1 MPARPCAV
9 PWHAVFRRCLYAI
22 LAALPLALP
31 AARAQQTTPVPHPT
45 NPGSSSHPSAGA
57 PVLLDAMT
65 TELHRAFT
73 SLGTPVVA
81 ASLASAAG
89 DTKGVIA
96 PPTDSQQLPPYF
108 LSYSVSDASSVSI
121 RAQYGALAESSTSRT
136 RVADVQVRIG
146 SPSLDNAHGTHRAS
160 AVNSQQLPLGD
171 DREALSRSLWLA
183 TNTGYGNAL
192 DSYLRVKTEAQ
203 VRAKEEDTSP
213 DFSQQ
218 APQTH
223 IGAVAPPIV
232 IDRAAWE
239 QRVRELSRIFR
250 DYPDVYQNMVILTV
264 QNETDYF
271 ASSEGSQIVAPHLLA
286 RLVAV
291 AVTRADD
298 GMDLFRE
305 QTFEAETVDGLPN
318 QADLEAA
325 IRDLGKSL
333 EALRK
338 APVTEPFDGP
348 AILSGRASAVFFH
361 EVLGHRLEGQRQRGD
376 EEGQTFT
383 KDIGKEILPDFLSV
397 ADDPTLTTF
406 GKTWLS
412 GSYQY
417 DDEGQKAER
426 VDLIQDGVLK
436 TFLMSRLPI
445 ASFSSSNGHG
455 RAETG
460 HIPTGRQG
468 NLIVTSTKTVPEV
481 KLREQ
486 LIEEAKKQGKPYGL
500 YFEDISSGFAV
511 TQRSS
516 PQAFQVIPLVVW
528 RVYVDG
534 RPDELVRGVSIVGTP
549 LAAMKRILATG
560 DKSEVFN
567 GECGAES
574 GTIPVSAVA
583 PAMLVSEMETQRQP
597 QGTARP
603 PILPIPGAEEK
614 QGTGIR
620 DQGSAPGA
628 QPSATTEAQ

>member
-1 MPARPCAV
+1 MV
-9 PWHAVFRRCLYAI
+9 
-22 LAALPLALP
+22 LPLLLLP
-31 AARAQQTTPVPHPT
+31 AAAQTQQPVP
-45 NPGSSSHPSAGA
+45 
-57 PVLLDAMT
+57 VVLDAMT
-65 TELHRAFT
+65 SELHRAFT
-73 SLGTPVVA
+73 SLGKSPIATSPAPSPASSAVPA
-81 ASLASAAG
+81 ADAGSASSA
-89 DTKGVIA
+89 DK
-96 PPTDSQQLPPYF
+96 PLPPYF
-108 LSYSVSDASSVSI
+108 LSYTVRDTNFVSI
-121 RAQYGALAESSTSRT
+121 RALYGALAESSAGRT
-136 RVADVQVRIG
+136 RSADVQVRVG
-146 SPSLDNAHGTHRAS
+146 DPKLDNTHGTHRGS
-160 AVNSQQLPLGD
+160 AVKSLQLPLGD

-183 TNTGYGNAL
+183 TNTGYGSAL
-192 DSYLRVKTEAQ
+192 DNYLRVQTEAE

-218 APQTH
+218 APQKH
-223 IGAVAPPIV
+223 IGAVAPSIV

-250 DYPDVYQNMVILTV
+250 DYPDVYENMVFLTV

-271 ASSEGSQIVAPHLLA
+271 ASSEGSQIVAPHLQA
-286 RLVAV
+286 RIVAV

-305 QTFEAETVDGLPN
+305 QTFEAPTIDGLPT
-318 QADLEAA
+318 QAVLASA
-325 IRDLGKSL
+325 IRDLGRSL

-348 AILSGRASAVFFH
+348 AILSGRAAAVFFH

-383 KDIGKEILPDFLSV
+383 KDVGKPILPDFLSV
-397 ADDPTLTTF
+397 ADDPTVDTF
-406 GKTWLS
+406 GSTSLS
-412 GSYQY
+412 GSYQF

-426 VDLIQDGVLK
+426 VDLIQGGVLK

-445 ASFSSSNGHG
+445 ASFGASNGHG
-455 RAETG
+455 RAESG
-460 HIPTGRQG
+460 HVPTGRQG
-468 NLIVTSTKTVPEV
+468 NLIVTSTKSVPDAA
-481 KLREQ
+481 LRQ
-486 LIEEAKKQGKPYGL
+486 RLIDEAKKQGKPYGL

-534 RPDELVRGVSIVGTP
+534 HPDELVRGVSIVGTP
-549 LAAMKRILATG
+549 LAAMKSIIATG

-574 GTIPVSAVA
+574 GTIPVSAVS
-583 PAMLVSEMETQRQP
+583 PAMLLSTIETQRQP

-603 PILPIPGAEEK
+603 PILSIPGADSQETETK
-614 QGTGIR
+614 
-620 DQGSAPGA
+620 GA
-628 QPSATTEAQ
+628 Q